1 MARSMT
7 INGTTLDKPPLN
19 TDIDILDTS
28 LYYRDI
34 NATQQVAAGEVKEI
48 YNISVWLKAS
58 EIIAV
63 VSAISSNPVA
73 VSSTGYNVNLDDNF
87 SIRNFK
93 KSSQRAIISEVE
105 YELCSFTL
113 EQE

>member
-1 MARSMT
+1 MARSFT

-28 LYYRDI
+28 IYYRDV
-34 NATQQVAAGEVKEI
+34 NATQQVAVGEVKEI
-48 YNISVWLKAS
+48 YDISVWLKSS
-58 EIIAV
+58 EITAI

-73 VSSTGYNVNLDDNF
+73 VSSTGYNTNINDNF
-87 SIRNFK
+87 SIKNFK
-93 KSSQRAIISEVE
+93 KSRQRVYISSVE
-105 YELCSFTL
+105 YELCTFIL